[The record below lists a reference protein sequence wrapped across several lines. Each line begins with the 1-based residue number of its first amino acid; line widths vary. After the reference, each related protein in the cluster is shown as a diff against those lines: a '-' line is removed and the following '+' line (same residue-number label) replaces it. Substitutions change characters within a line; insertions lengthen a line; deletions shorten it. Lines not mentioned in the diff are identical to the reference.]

1 MQNQTDRYSQMK
13 AKYDFDKPTF
23 LNMNS
28 IVSENMT
35 RESWRFWENLLYGWD
50 QNFND
55 LTPITTCQIASHHN
69 NSFLWQFYLLCSY
82 RCGGFFCQLVALT
95 SAFVMNHGFPKNL
108 APQRKNNLRLD
119 AVVKRWNV
127 CKCIPRNCLWF
138 NFLSRRPS
146 AIKPS
151 VLEYS
156 CLPNAESRRCLFSGR
171 KTSWRIV
178 HGSDK
183 EEFQCVV

>member
-35 RESWRFWENLLYGWD
+35 RESWRFWENLLYGCD

-82 RCGGFFCQLVALT
+82 RCGGFFVNLLLWRALLWWT
-95 SAFVMNHGFPKNL
+95 MGFQKILRLEGKTTYGWMRLLKGEMFASAFREIAYGLIF
-108 APQRKNNLRLD
+108 
-119 AVVKRWNV
+119 
-127 CKCIPRNCLWF
+127 
-138 NFLSRRPS
+138 
-146 AIKPS
+146 
-151 VLEYS
+151 
-156 CLPNAESRRCLFSGR
+156 
-171 KTSWRIV
+171 
-178 HGSDK
+178 
-183 EEFQCVV
+183 

>member
-1 MQNQTDRYSQMK
+1 MKLICLLILPKKDLFKIASRAGKIIICIFDPQEKICTIVQFLLIIKNFSLYHEGKLPQFVDWESMQNQTDRYSQMK

-82 RCGGFFCQLVALT
+82 RCGGFLSTCCFDERFCDEPWVSKKPCASKEKQLTV
-95 SAFVMNHGFPKNL
+95 G
-108 APQRKNNLRLD
+108 
-119 AVVKRWNV
+119 
-127 CKCIPRNCLWF
+127 CGC
-138 NFLSRRPS
+138 
-146 AIKPS
+146 
-151 VLEYS
+151 
-156 CLPNAESRRCLFSGR
+156 
-171 KTSWRIV
+171 
-178 HGSDK
+178 
-183 EEFQCVV
+183 

>member
-82 RCGGFFCQLVALT
+82 RCGGFFVNLLLWRALLWWT
-95 SAFVMNHGFPKNL
+95 MGFQKTLRLKGKTTYGWMRLLKGEMFASAFREIAYGLIF
-108 APQRKNNLRLD
+108 
-119 AVVKRWNV
+119 
-127 CKCIPRNCLWF
+127 
-138 NFLSRRPS
+138 
-146 AIKPS
+146 
-151 VLEYS
+151 
-156 CLPNAESRRCLFSGR
+156 
-171 KTSWRIV
+171 
-178 HGSDK
+178 
-183 EEFQCVV
+183 